1 MEDLE
6 AFWKLVVGVWR
17 EGLLGVDIGRIL
29 IALGI
34 FFGFLIIR
42 GLFARFALGG
52 LAAAA
57 KRTSWTFD
65 DRVVETLEPPLRF
78 VPFVLGIFF
87 ATQYLELEGIYSQVA
102 ENIVRSLIAVT
113 LFWGVLQTLR
123 PLSRVF
129 HRLES
134 ILSNELVEWMVKA
147 LRIAV
152 VLVGAATV
160 LQIWGIQVGPII
172 AGAGLLGVAV
182 ALGAQDLFKNLI
194 AGILILGEKRFGKGD
209 WIKVPDV
216 VEGTV
221 EAIGFRSTIV
231 RRFDKAPVMVPNAQ
245 LSDTAI
251 INFTHMTYRRIQ
263 WTIGVEYRTTVE
275 QLRRIRDEIH
285 AYITTNPDFASPE
298 EAATF
303 VHIEQFGP
311 SSIDML
317 LYCFTRSTVYADY
330 LRVREELAYKIMEIV
345 HNAGAGFAFPS
356 QSIYIENFPGGGE
369 AERFQPPTESGEVEK
384 SGDEK

>member
-1 MEDLE
+1 MDDLQ
-6 AFWKLVVGVWR
+6 AFWKLVVSVYR

-29 IALGI
+29 IAIGI

-42 GLFARFALGG
+42 GLFARFALGS
-52 LAAAA
+52 LSMAA
-57 KRTSWTFD
+57 KRTEWTVD

-78 VPFVLGIFF
+78 LPIVLGVFF
-87 ATQYLELEGIYSQVA
+87 ATQYLELEGIYSRIA

-113 LFWGVLQTLR
+113 LFWCVLQALR

-129 HRLES
+129 ERLES

-152 VLVGAATV
+152 VLVGVATV

-194 AGILILGEKRFGKGD
+194 AGILILGEKRFAKGD

-221 EAIGFRSTIV
+221 EAIGFRSTV
-231 RRFDKAPVMVPNAQ
+231 VQRFDKAPVMVPNAQ

-251 INFTHMTYRRIQ
+251 INYTHMTFRRIQ
-263 WTIGVEYRTTVE
+263 WSIGVEYRTTVE
-275 QLRRIRDEIH
+275 QLHKIRDDIY
-285 AYITTNPDFASPE
+285 AYITSNPDFAAPE
-298 EAATF
+298 EASTF

-330 LRVREELAYKIMEIV
+330 LRVREELAYKIMDIV
-345 HNAGAGFAFPS
+345 HGAGAGFAFPS
-356 QSIYIENFPGGGE
+356 QSIYIENFPGGDRPE
-369 AERFQPPTESGEVEK
+369 PFQPPVPAAKTDK
-384 SGDEK
+384 